1 MTYAR
6 WPGVSPAHG
15 RFVSGPS
22 AHAGAGASSS
32 TTATTSTA
40 KVPASDDCVT
50 SAAGALSSSIQR
62 SRSAGYAGSSG
73 T

>member
-6 WPGVSPAHG
+6 RSGVSPAHPG
-15 RFVSGPS
+15 FVSGPS

-32 TTATTSTA
+32 TAGTSSPA
-40 KVPASDDCVT
+40 NVPASDDCVT
-50 SAAGALSSSIQR
+50 SAAGALSSSMVR